1 MSNDG
6 MMKRAGV
13 ATIAAWAAHALAWGA
28 GLWMVFGP
36 VYQGVSV
43 TATPANEPAGEA
55 VRHTDTLVGTNG
67 LWVLWLLLIPIL
79 LSGLA
84 LLAIRFTGAAQARRK
99 ALLWLAALALLA
111 FCVVGIF
118 SIGPFYLPVALALLV
133 TAVIDSLK
141 GGADAELRESA

>member
-1 MSNDG
+1 
-6 MMKRAGV
+6 
-13 ATIAAWAAHALAWGA
+13 
-28 GLWMVFGP
+28 MVFGP

-43 TATPANEPAGEA
+43 TATLADEPAGEA
-55 VRHTDTLVGTNG
+55 SRHTATLVEANG

-84 LLAIRFTGAAQARRK
+84 PLAIRFTGTAQARRK

-118 SIGPFYLPVALALLV
+118 SIGPFYLPSALALLV
-133 TAVIDSLK
+133 TAAIGSSK
-141 GGADAELRESA
+141 GGVGAELRESA